1 MNIKLVFKL
10 LGRIL
15 SMEAAVLVL
24 PMAVAL
30 LYHES
35 PMPFVWS
42 ILVIL
47 CISLPLSFLPAER
60 HFHVR
65 EGFVSV
71 GLLWL
76 LTGVVGGLP
85 FYFSGY
91 FNSFI
96 DCVFESGKV
105 GTRKSGKWLVLKCY
119 EKMYRSY

>member
-47 CISLPLSFLPAER
+47 CISLPLSFLPA
-60 HFHVR
+60 
-65 EGFVSV
+65 
-71 GLLWL
+71 
-76 LTGVVGGLP
+76 
-85 FYFSGY
+85 
-91 FNSFI
+91 
-96 DCVFESGKV
+96 
-105 GTRKSGKWLVLKCY
+105 
-119 EKMYRSY
+119 